1 VLRDRSLF
9 LDDIASSCRK
19 ISSFVEGYTYDE
31 FLLDE
36 KTFDAVVRNLE
47 VIGEAVKHL
56 SADFREQHPSTDWR
70 AIAGMRDI
78 LSHVYFA
85 LDLEVLWNVVQVE
98 VPQLLVSVQEIL
110 GSNQD
115 ENPDS

>member
-9 LDDIASSCRK
+9 LEDITSSCRK
-19 ISSFVEGYTYDE
+19 IIEFVEEYTFDE
-31 FLLDE
+31 FLQDE

-56 SADFREQHPSTDWR
+56 SDDFRRQHPDTDWR
-70 AIAGMRDI
+70 AIAGVRDI
-78 LSHVYFA
+78 LTHAYFA

-98 VPQLLVSVQEIL
+98 VPQLLISVQEIL
-110 GSNQD
+110 GSSQ
-115 ENPDS
+115 EESR